1 MSRIKRCA
9 KSRKTGNLVEY
20 CYDRIGSQNVR
31 DYYREKKRA
40 HRRKKNPLMREYV
53 MRGSPTPALADQDKQ
68 LIAKLHSDGWSQIK
82 LAKHFGTTRYRIEN
96 ALGLR

>member
-1 MSRIKRCA
+1 
-9 KSRKTGNLVEY
+9 
-20 CYDRIGSQNVR
+20 
-31 DYYREKKRA
+31 
-40 HRRKKNPLMREYV
+40 MREYV